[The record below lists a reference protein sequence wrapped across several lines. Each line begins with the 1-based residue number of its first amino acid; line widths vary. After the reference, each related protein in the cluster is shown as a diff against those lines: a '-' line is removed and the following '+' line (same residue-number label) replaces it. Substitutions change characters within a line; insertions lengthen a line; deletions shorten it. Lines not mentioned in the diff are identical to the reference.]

1 MAVPRGKVRSVELSP
16 VKQTA
21 KKSKD
26 SQSLNEEKMEQL
38 VERLVDERLETCL
51 EVVLDRVF
59 DRKLNTMLEKIEER
73 FSSTIDKRLTD
84 MVTYVD
90 SVSASSEDQMDILKQ
105 KIANLELRADMSEVE
120 GNLIISGIEEAI
132 DEDVKVRVLDLVQ
145 NELKVNISEQE
156 IVSAFRLPNGQRA
169 APRQT
174 STSPTNSPTSAVNR
188 DAPASQSTPLPR
200 RILVKTVS
208 HISKA
213 KIMRAKSALVKRH
226 QVQGN
231 ILQPWPEQEGAATTT
246 ATRPRVQ
253 DTTFYPRPAF
263 EMQMGARCPRHRRAA
278 MHRRSWAP
286 RKLRNASGTSL
297 DQLLQMRKNLQVYL
311 IGPLQPRHLAGAL
324 TLPSV
329 QCRPGRICWK
339 PKPVLIR
346 PHLIPI

>member
-1 MAVPRGKVRSVELSP
+1 MELSP

-51 EVVLDRVF
+51 EAVLDRVF
-59 DRKLNTMLEKIEER
+59 DRKLDAMLDRKLNTMLEKLEER
-73 FSSTIDKRLTD
+73 FSSTIDKRLPD

-90 SVSASSEDQMDILKQ
+90 SVSASSEDQMDILKR
-105 KIANLELRADMSEVE
+105 KIADLELRADMSEVE

-208 HISKA
+208 HTSKA
-213 KIMRAKSALVKRH
+213 KIMRAKSALVKDTKYKGIFFNHDLSKR
-226 QVQGN
+226 
-231 ILQPWPEQEGAATTT
+231 EQQQRRQLVPVYKTLHSIPGLRSKCKWERAVLVIDGQRCTEKLSAEKAAK
-246 ATRPRVQ
+246 RLR
-253 DTTFYPRPAF
+253 DELGPAPPDA
-263 EMQMGARCPRHRRAA
+263 EKSSGVSDRSSSTPTP
-278 MHRRSWAP
+278 RRSLDAA
-286 RKLRNASGTSL
+286 LRAVST
-297 DQLLQMRKNLQVYL
+297 R
-311 IGPLQPRHLAGAL
+311 
-324 TLPSV
+324 
-329 QCRPGRICWK
+329 
-339 PKPVLIR
+339 
-346 PHLIPI
+346 